1 MKNKEVVI
9 KSPGRTFLKST
20 QHIRVLDEP
29 TNYGR
34 SVLVGLQFGIVLLP
48 YEIVAVVIRPL
59 FSNILTDL
67 SQAATSLLFVIRA
80 SFEAIRVGFTGHLDA
95 TDEPQ
100 LVDLD
105 ME

>member
-1 MKNKEVVI
+1 MKNKEMVI

-48 YEIVAVVIRPL
+48 YGIVAVVIWPL
-59 FSNILTDL
+59 LSNIIAEL
-67 SQAATSLLFVIRA
+67 SKAATILLFVIRA
-80 SFEAIRVGFTGHLDA
+80 SSEAIRVGFTGHLDA

-100 LVDLD
+100 LVELD
-105 ME
+105 TE